1 MLAQQGVE
9 DNPGIEFRL
18 GVRRRR
24 GYRICIVCFSFT
36 LRVLSQNRPRT
47 DSCDWSIM

>member
-9 DNPGIEFRL
+9 DNPGIDFRL

-24 GYRICIVCFSFT
+24 GYRIFIVFLLHTSCVNPEPT
-36 LRVLSQNRPRT
+36 WNRQL
-47 DSCDWSIM
+47 